1 MSKKFVWTKKYSV
14 NVKEIDGQ
22 HKEFIKI
29 CNSLADLASSKSFT
43 DEEALIKVMQLGD
56 YIAYHFAIEE
66 ELFIRAKYTEESLH
80 VKIHNKFRKKVNQ
93 FIN

>member
-14 NVKEIDGQ
+14 NVKEIDEQ

-56 YIAYHFAIEE
+56 YIAYHFGTEE
-66 ELFIRAKYTEESLH
+66 EYFIKANSEIKQIIDY
-80 VKIHNKFRKKVNQ
+80 VKKLI
-93 FIN
+93 